1 PAEVVYLFHGPLGLQ
16 TRDLTWK
23 PEYRKATQI
32 AIDTLKVLGKNDG
45 TLDVNKFIED
55 QYIKDAFQA
64 SGLNYSQQLADYA
77 KSPLVANDALTGQPI
92 KTFDRVTQIWVKGEE
107 KVRSY
112 ETPEHAFSDLKK
124 IQANGKT
131 VRVV

>member
-1 PAEVVYLFHGPLGLQ
+1 MNLLLKKQVFLPKLFIYFIGTLGLQ

-32 AIDTLKVLGKNDG
+32 AIDTLKVLGKNG

-64 SGLNYSQQLADYA
+64 SGLNYSQQLVDYA
-77 KSPLVANDALTGQPI
+77 KSPLVANDALTGTNPSRHLI
-92 KTFDRVTQIWVKGEE
+92 R
-107 KVRSY
+107 
-112 ETPEHAFSDLKK
+112 
-124 IQANGKT
+124 
-131 VRVV
+131 